1 MGKHSRK
8 TKTMWGNILT
18 IQCFL
23 KKNYQQRS
31 FKKKVMWRNIVVIY
45 NALKEKKTT
54 ELNFQLVQY

>member
-1 MGKHSRK
+1 
-8 TKTMWGNILT
+8 MWGNILT